1 MHPTGGRHRRERGK
15 KISSTAATQ
24 SIGGRRRSDDPAKA
38 AVMAYVNLFVRD
50 GLASRAE
57 MDNGA
62 TELTLTSGQVLLLG
76 RTSITRI
83 V

>member
-1 MHPTGGRHRRERGK
+1 MHRTGGRHRKERRK
-15 KISSTAATQ
+15 NISPTASQGACRK
-24 SIGGRRRSDDPAKA
+24 RRCADPAKA
-38 AVMAYVNLFVRD
+38 AVMAYVERLARD

-57 MDNGA
+57 IGNGA
-62 TELTLTSGQVLLLG
+62 TELTLSSGEIFHLG

>member
-1 MHPTGGRHRRERGK
+1 MHPTGGRHRKERGK

-24 SIGGRRRSDDPAKA
+24 RIGGKRRSDDPAKA
-38 AVMAYVNLFVRD
+38 AVMAYVERLVRD
-50 GLASRAE
+50 GLASCAE
-57 MDNGA
+57 IDNGA
-62 TELTLTSGQVLLLG
+62 TELTLSSGQVLLLE

>member
-15 KISSTAATQ
+15 KISNTAATQ
-24 SIGGRRRSDDPAKA
+24 RIGGKRRSADPAKA
-38 AVMAYVNLFVRD
+38 AVMAYVKLFAHD
-50 GLASRAE
+50 GLASCAE
-57 MDNGA
+57 IDNGA
-62 TELTLTSGQVLLLG
+62 TELRLSSGQVLFLG